1 MMNTRSNHQ
10 LIQREQT
17 YVLDR
22 KLVSFHSN
30 DRDIR
35 KWPHSNHF
43 EVTLPETVTNIDSMK
58 LTEIKLPSNYY
69 SFSNELQ
76 NTKMSFSITSV
87 NAGWSVSIQNL
98 LSNADPFVITIQSGF
113 YNPNQLAS
121 ELTYRLNKAVT
132 DYLIANGEPAS
143 TVYDQFVVFNDE
155 VAMKFWFGNK
165 TEGFSLLFDARMDY
179 TLQQCEQPT
188 AWDRY
193 SEWGLGSYL
202 GFNKFSYVSTVSN
215 SELVAGWTTPVT
227 KWLPFSAAPA
237 PASTTVNY
245 VQAPLVYKLLGE
257 STIYMEVEK
266 YNHIDELVP
275 FSQNTNGYYNNDFN
289 GVVNAAF
296 AKIPVTVLPY
306 GQFFESA
313 NGIIISSTH
322 FDPPLE
328 RIQKLKFRFRNHVGA
343 LIDFQ
348 DFPFNF
354 TIEFNCLRNE
364 IGKSYS
370 IRVPSVYSF

>member
-10 LIQREQT
+10 LIPREQT

-22 KLVSFHSN
+22 KLVSIHSN
-30 DRDIR
+30 DRDIN
-35 KWPHSNHF
+35 KWPFPNHF
-43 EVTLPETVTNIDSMK
+43 EVTLPEAVTNVDSMK

-76 NTKMSFSITSV
+76 NTKMAFSIDSV
-87 NAGWSVSIQNL
+87 NGGWSGSIQTI
-98 LSNADPFVITIQSGF
+98 LSNAPNFVITIQSGF
-113 YNPNQLAS
+113 YNPTQLAN
-121 ELTYRLNKAVT
+121 ELTYRLNKVIT
-132 DYLIANGEPAS
+132 DYLIANGEPTT

-155 VAMKFWFGNK
+155 VAMKLWFGNK
-165 TEGFSLLFDARMDY
+165 TEGFTLLLGERMTY
-179 TLQQCEQPT
+179 TLQQCEQPN
-188 AWDRY
+188 AWERY

-202 GFNKFSYVSTVSN
+202 GFNKQSYTSVVSN
-215 SELVAGWTTPVT
+215 AELVAGWTSPPTT
-227 KWLPFSAAPA
+227 WLPFSAAPA
-237 PASTTVNY
+237 PVSTTVNY
-245 VQAPLVYKLLGE
+245 VQAPLVYKLMGE
-257 STIYMEVEK
+257 STIYMEAER

-275 FSQNTNGYYNNDFN
+275 FSQNTNGMYNNDFN

-306 GQFFESA
+306 GQVFESS
-313 NGIIISSTH
+313 NGILISSTH

-328 RIQKLKFRFRNHVGA
+328 RVQKMKFRFRNHVGA

-364 IGKSYS
+364 IGKSYA
-370 IRVPSVYSF
+370 IRIPSVYSF